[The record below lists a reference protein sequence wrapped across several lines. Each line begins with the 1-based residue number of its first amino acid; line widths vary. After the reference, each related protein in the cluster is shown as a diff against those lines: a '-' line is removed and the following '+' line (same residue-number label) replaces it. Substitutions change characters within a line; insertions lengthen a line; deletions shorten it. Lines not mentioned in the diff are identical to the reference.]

1 MNEPGLQEQINE
13 INQKL
18 DLLLDHVNQQRLRSE
33 TMDDLVSDLSIVG
46 KDVYNSAVSDLEE
59 HSVEIDPEEL
69 KKFGIKLLRN
79 VNNFSQLLAFF
90 ESMSDLLKDV
100 QPITNEIIIDF
111 TKRMNDLE
119 QKGYFDFFRE
129 TAGIMD
135 NIITH
140 FSKEDVA
147 MLSENIVPIIETVKG
162 LTQPDVLSAMN
173 NAVTVFKSMDVNDIP
188 EYSIFKA
195 MREMRS
201 PEMRRGIGFMMVF
214 LKNLSKSNI
223 VSDKN

>member
-1 MNEPGLQEQINE
+1 
-13 INQKL
+13 
-18 DLLLDHVNQQRLRSE
+18 
-33 TMDDLVSDLSIVG
+33 
-46 KDVYNSAVSDLEE
+46 
-59 HSVEIDPEEL
+59 
-69 KKFGIKLLRN
+69 
-79 VNNFSQLLAFF
+79 
-90 ESMSDLLKDV
+90 
-100 QPITNEIIIDF
+100 
-111 TKRMNDLE
+111 
-119 QKGYFDFFRE
+119 
-129 TAGIMD
+129 
-135 NIITH
+135 
-140 FSKEDVA
+140 